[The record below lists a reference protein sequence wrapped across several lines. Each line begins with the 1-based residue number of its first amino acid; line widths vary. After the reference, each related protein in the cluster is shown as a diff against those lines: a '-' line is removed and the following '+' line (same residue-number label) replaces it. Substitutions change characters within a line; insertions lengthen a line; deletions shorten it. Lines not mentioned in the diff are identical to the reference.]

1 MDTTSWATGLA
12 GRLFYYYFVNFF
24 YADEY
29 LSAWENLPLRRP
41 FRAGGLSAL
50 LHLRK
55 GYLPAWDKISVV
67 VDQLRDQAMNV
78 LYDAIDPTIFESVKD
93 LDRAN
98 KIRKRFE
105 EINEGVAVV
114 KDAQFFLGRSTR

>member
-1 MDTTSWATGLA
+1 
-12 GRLFYYYFVNFF
+12 
-24 YADEY
+24 
-29 LSAWENLPLRRP
+29 
-41 FRAGGLSAL
+41 
-50 LHLRK
+50 
-55 GYLPAWDKISVV
+55 
-67 VDQLRDQAMNV
+67 MNV